1 MADAAIVTTAK
12 TVVDQ
17 LNNNSWSQQFK
28 AERKYKPTLSL
39 EKARNLT
46 VQVAMAAWRLAP
58 DNRTDWSHEFEID
71 IGFVQRP
78 DPKTGGQAID
88 AFDKLMTLVE
98 EVIDFFC
105 EVANR
110 PTDGG
115 TSLIGVVLGIVGG
128 KTYITDFIETENQFT
143 SIVKLT
149 YRKIRDPS
157 A

>member
-1 MADAAIVTTAK
+1 MTDAAIVTTAK

-17 LNNNSWSQQFK
+17 LNNNTWSQALK
-28 AERKYKPTLSL
+28 AERKYKPKLSL
-39 EKARNLT
+39 EDASSLT
-46 VQVAMAAWRLAP
+46 VQVAMASWRLSP

-71 IGFVQRP
+71 IGFIQRP
-78 DPKTGGQAID
+78 DAKAGDQAID

-105 EVANR
+105 DVANR

-115 TSLIGVVLGIVGG
+115 CSLIGVSLGSGG
-128 KTYITDFIETENQFT
+128 DQPYIPDFIETENQFT
-143 SIVKLT
+143 SLVKLT
-149 YRKIRDPS
+149 YRKVRDPT